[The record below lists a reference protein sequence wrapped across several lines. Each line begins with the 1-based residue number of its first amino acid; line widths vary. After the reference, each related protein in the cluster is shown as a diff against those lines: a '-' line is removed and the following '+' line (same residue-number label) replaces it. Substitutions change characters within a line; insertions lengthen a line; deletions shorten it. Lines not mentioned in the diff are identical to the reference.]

1 MRETH
6 GMTHGFG
13 ALITWR
19 IGGGGAGT
27 VPGVVAIEPP
37 ARLFAGL
44 LRRLRADTGGAG
56 TGQYLRVVALAG
68 EIAPPSASRKS
79 EASVLRQATL
89 GTSDH
94 RVVFTYHILFSSMQG
109 TAERPP
115 LLFRAWP

>member
-1 MRETH
+1 MAR
-6 GMTHGFG
+6 
-13 ALITWR
+13 
-19 IGGGGAGT
+19 GT
-27 VPGVVAIEPP
+27 APGVAAIEPP

-56 TGQYLRVVALAG
+56 TGQYVRVIALAG
-68 EIAPPSASRKS
+68 GIATPSASRKT

-109 TAERPP
+109 TAEKLP
-115 LLFRAWP
+115 LLFRACP